1 VVAERGVVLIV
12 EDSPELAELMSAIVE
27 REGFAAVAAGSAAA
41 ARAAYH
47 RYRPVA
53 VLLDWVLPDAPGTE
67 VCREL
72 RAQDPELT
80 VIFVSGR
87 NDETSM
93 ARGLDA
99 GADDYV
105 AKPVRE
111 GELIARLDAQLRKT
125 TRLRSAF
132 GALPAQAVER
142 KMRFGEVEVDTLARG
157 VSVSGR
163 SVKLGPLEYRLFEYL
178 ARNAGV
184 AVSRDQ
190 ILSEVYGIDA
200 DIGTERVDLLV
211 RRLRVKLG
219 DYPDTGGHIIAH
231 PGYGYLLERR
241 GSAG

>member
-1 VVAERGVVLIV
+1 
-12 EDSPELAELMSAIVE
+12 
-27 REGFAAVAAGSAAA
+27 
-41 ARAAYH
+41 
-47 RYRPVA
+47 
-53 VLLDWVLPDAPGTE
+53 
-67 VCREL
+67 
-72 RAQDPELT
+72 
-80 VIFVSGR
+80 
-87 NDETSM
+87 M

-111 GELIARLDAQLRKT
+111 GELIARLEAQLRKT
-125 TRLRSAF
+125 TRLRGAF
-132 GALPAQAVER
+132 GASPVQTSER
-142 KMRFGEVEVDTLARG
+142 RMRFGEVEVDTLARG

-163 SVKLGPLEYRLFEYL
+163 PVKLGPLEYRLFEYL

-241 GSAG
+241 SSAG